1 MGPRTWSYAVN
12 DFEDR
17 KELATPLQDG
27 WDITSDGSH
36 LVVGD
41 STDKLTWVD
50 AASMQSVRQ
59 VAVKG
64 EGEAALQARGRGEEA
79 GRRIGQGR
87 AASGA
92 GLRLAGMGV
101 GVSSGWV
108 CRGLRRHCSR
118 RRPSLKKPLCPQ
130 LCAAP
135 AVGPCPCCRQR
146 QAGGLAER
154 AGIH

>member
-27 WDITSDGSH
+27 WGITSDGSH

-79 GRRIGQGR
+79 GRRIGQGSQR
-87 AASGA
+87 GGAAVGGHGCGREQWVGVQGYAATLQQAEAISQKTAVPPTLCCSCRWPLPLLQTAASRWA
-92 GLRLAGMGV
+92 G
-101 GVSSGWV
+101 
-108 CRGLRRHCSR
+108 
-118 RRPSLKKPLCPQ
+118 
-130 LCAAP
+130 
-135 AVGPCPCCRQR
+135 
-146 QAGGLAER
+146 
-154 AGIH
+154 